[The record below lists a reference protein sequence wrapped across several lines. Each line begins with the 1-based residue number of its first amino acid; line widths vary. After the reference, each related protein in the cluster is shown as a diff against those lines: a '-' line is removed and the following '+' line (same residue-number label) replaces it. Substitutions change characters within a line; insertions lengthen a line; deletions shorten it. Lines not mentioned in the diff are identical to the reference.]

1 MARAV
6 LVGQAASP
14 GRGIGRAL
22 LVATRRAD
30 VALGAAAGFPFG
42 PSDAATPPDPDEE
55 ARRLQAA
62 SEAAARELE
71 ALAST
76 TPPAAGADAAGVLE
90 AQALLA
96 ADPALLGSALQG
108 VAAGMTAKAA
118 LQAAVDR
125 HVMAIAALDDPLLR
139 ARAAD
144 VRDVGGRILR
154 CLSGGPEPGLW
165 HADDSPAVLIAD
177 DLMPSEVA
185 TVRPEGVAALALAN
199 GSLLGHAAIVAR
211 ALEIPLVV
219 GLGAAILRVDPGAFV
234 LVDGSGGSVVV
245 EPDPDEVA
253 DSSGQASSNHST
265 AIPG

>member
-22 LVATRRAD
+22 LVAARRAD
-30 VALGAAAGFPFG
+30 LAPDAAAERPFG
-42 PSDAATPPDPDEE
+42 PADAATPPDPDEE
-55 ARRLQAA
+55 ARRLRAA
-62 SEAAARELE
+62 SGSAARELE

-76 TPPAAGADAAGVLE
+76 TRPAAGADAAEVLE

-96 ADPALLGSALQG
+96 TDPALLGSALQG
-108 VAAGMTAKAA
+108 VAAGLTAEAA

-125 HVMAIAALDDPLLR
+125 HVMTLAAIDDPLLR

-154 CLSGGPEPGLW
+154 SLSGHPEPGLW
-165 HADDSPAVLIAD
+165 HADGSPAVLIAD
-177 DLMPSEVA
+177 DLLPSEVA
-185 TVRPEGVAALALAN
+185 VVRPERVAGLALAG

-211 ALEIPLVV
+211 ALDIPLVV
-219 GLGAAILRVDPGAFV
+219 GLGPGILHVDPEAFV
-234 LVDGSGGSVVV
+234 LVDGTGGSVIV
-245 EPDPDEVA
+245 EPGADEIEA
-253 DSSGQASSNHST
+253 PSG
-265 AIPG
+265 